1 MRSRMSPSE
10 VRRRILSEWHSW
22 ADQILSPTEPHTR
35 IHADQFC
42 HFLETDRA
50 AMLTSLGITK
60 LNEAEIH
67 GWLFRNGEVI
77 D

>member
-1 MRSRMSPSE
+1 MRPRISPSE
-10 VRRRILSEWHSW
+10 
-22 ADQILSPTEPHTR
+22 AHTR
-35 IHADQFC
+35 INSTQFC
-42 HFLETDRA
+42 NFLETDRV